1 MNDHRSDPSRT
12 PPSSL
17 VLGSDPGC
25 DRVLEGPAV
34 APRHARLTLDEAD
47 HGWLE
52 SLAPE
57 HLLWLGRGD
66 RWVRAERITLCAGDR
81 IRIGEA
87 EPTLEWLC
95 APFGARLA
103 LRPAP
108 LPQDTLPTKPGERPD
123 RMANPVRNP
132 VTGVIEDRNR

>member
-12 PPSSL
+12 HLRSL
-17 VLGSDPGC
+17 LLGSDPDC
-25 DRVLEGPAV
+25 DRVLDGPAV
-34 APRHARLTLDEAD
+34 APHHARLALDEDD

-52 SLAPE
+52 SLAPDNE
-57 HLLWLGRGD
+57 LWLGRGD
-66 RWVRAERITLCAGDR
+66 GWVRAERITLCAGDR
-81 IRIGEA
+81 IRIGAA

-108 LPQDTLPTKPGERPD
+108 LPRDTLPAKLGERPD

-132 VTGVIEDRNR
+132 VTGLIEDRRR